1 MAFERDLVGSRVS
14 KIFSI
19 IPPRSDVA
27 RQDLLSTAIT
37 VEEPAQP
44 AFNFEQDDATV
55 GGSWSD
61 SGDEFDA
68 IYGNDTFQQ
77 EDEAEDSGISM
88 ESPESEEPSFR
99 QEAQLAEKHATFAQM
114 TRAAIRRK
122 APHTTRAREDA
133 IVEKL
138 WTKFLATSR

>member
-14 KIFSI
+14 NIFSI

-44 AFNFEQDDATV
+44 AFHFEQDDATV

-88 ESPESEEPSFR
+88 ESPESEEASFR

-122 APHTTRAREDA
+122 APHMTRAREDA